1 MLSIFFFAVA
11 KVILQTGALG
21 KWLGVLALI
30 AGLLSVCGFMTPFFE
45 ANVLN
50 AATGALGRW
59 AGPSAFVVWLALAS
73 GTMTLAQRRSSE
85 PHGDRRRRRNR
96 RGRVGA

>member
-1 MLSIFFFAVA
+1 MLALGGGVFSIFFFGAS

-21 KWLGVLALI
+21 RWLGILAFI
-30 AGLLSVCGFMTPFFE
+30 AGLLCVCGFMTPFFE

-59 AGPSAFVVWLALAS
+59 APAVAFVVWLLLAS
-73 GTMTLAQRRSSE
+73 GSMTLEQRRRPTPSAAGTE
-85 PHGDRRRRRNR
+85 AAR
-96 RGRVGA
+96 